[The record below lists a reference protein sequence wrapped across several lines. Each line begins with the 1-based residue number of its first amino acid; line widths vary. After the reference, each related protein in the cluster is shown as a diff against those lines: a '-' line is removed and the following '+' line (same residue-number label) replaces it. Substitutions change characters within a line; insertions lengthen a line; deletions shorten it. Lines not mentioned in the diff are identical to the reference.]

1 MTAVL
6 DLDRLSLE
14 DNGLLDELAV
24 EIRLEFNELVEK
36 VGLAHERDVDWMVSS
51 IASRNKYLSP
61 LFLRCCRLAL
71 VQRVLDGG
79 RHVGEIRTA
88 DRSLG
93 AALTKHF
100 HGHGQG
106 VSVVCTERISGRL
119 KRILTPFY
127 HWLRACL
134 WFGLR
139 CLGRSRAANLQIPRD
154 QPITLL
160 DTFVIKSRIGE
171 SGSIHDGKY
180 RDRYYPGLLKR
191 LSESERACVF
201 YCPGF
206 VGFWNPLEAFKL
218 VRGAGDRF
226 ILPDD
231 FLKIRDYLFIL
242 AFPFRVCR
250 LVIPDV
256 SFRGFEVTRMLR
268 QERWFNCCSESSLLG
283 LLNYRFALR
292 VSQAGIQVRLLVD
305 WHENQAIDKGLICGF
320 RRFQP
325 STSITGYQGYIVAT
339 NLHIYARPTAQEC
352 RAGVAPHRLAVI
364 GRGLVQEVRE
374 WTPDCEAIVA
384 PAFRFEGVWSIRR
397 GQPDAGVFTVLV
409 GLPIGLDGSR
419 KIVEML
425 IAAQRKDVL
434 AGVRFWLKP
443 HPTVRPERIEPW
455 LDGEYFDRD
464 DIKTGDFAEC
474 IEGANLLVGNA
485 SSTCVE
491 ALAKGV
497 PVIVVGPRY
506 GISENPI
513 PADVPQS
520 MWRICRTEDELIE
533 GIRFF
538 QTQGEAGRC
547 LHREIGDQV
556 RREYFE
562 PVTVEGI
569 REFLQIGGP
578 CCDSRAAGR

>member
-6 DLDRLSLE
+6 NLDRLSLE

-24 EIRLEFNELVEK
+24 EIRTEFNALVEK
-36 VGLAHERDVDWMVSS
+36 AGLEHEGNIDWMVAS

-71 VQRVLDGG
+71 VQRVLDGDRG
-79 RHVGEIRTA
+79 VGEIRTA
-88 DRSLG
+88 DRPLS
-93 AALTKHF
+93 AALRTHF
-100 HGHGQG
+100 QRRRQR
-106 VSVVCTERISGRL
+106 VSVVCTERASGRL
-119 KRILTPFY
+119 KRMVTPYY
-127 HWLRACL
+127 HWLWACL

-154 QPITLL
+154 QPITLV

-171 SGSIHDGKY
+171 GGSIHNGKY
-180 RDRYYPGLLKR
+180 RDRYYPGLLSR
-191 LSESERACVF
+191 LSEDERARIF

-206 VGFWNPLEAFKL
+206 LGFWNPLEAFGL

-226 ILPDD
+226 VIPDD

-242 AFPFRVCR
+242 SFPLRVCR

-256 SFRGFEVTRMLR
+256 TFRGYEVTWMLR
-268 QERWFNCCSESSLLG
+268 QERWFNCCNESSLLG

-292 VSQAGIQVRLLVD
+292 VSEAGIQVRLLVD
-305 WHENQAIDKGLICGF
+305 WHENQAVDKGLISGF
-320 RRFQP
+320 RCFQP

-364 GRGLVQEVRE
+364 GRGLLREVRE

-384 PAFRFEGVWSIRR
+384 PAFRFEEVWSIRR
-397 GQPDAGVFTVLV
+397 RQPDTGTFTVLV

-419 KIVEML
+419 KILELL
-425 IAAQRKDVL
+425 IAAKRKGGL

-455 LDGEYFDRD
+455 LDGEHLNRH
-464 DIKTGDFAEC
+464 DIKTGNFEEC

-497 PVIVVGPRY
+497 PVIVVGPRR
-506 GISENPI
+506 GVSENPI

-520 MWRICRTEDELIE
+520 MWRICRTEDEMIE

-538 QTQGEAGRC
+538 QLQGEADRR
-547 LHREIGDQV
+547 LHHEIGDQV

-569 REFLQIGGP
+569 RRFLQID
-578 CCDSRAAGR
+578 DSCSDTRAAGL